1 MYLSRAKRSLP
12 FLVSPPSGCRWAGLG
27 LVVAASLLGGCA
39 STASPG
45 SSHEVLVKAHTLP
58 SDQLL
63 AGPVLLGHRAVWAE
77 AGRRLLV
84 RSLDASGRTRTLFST
99 SATPGASAGT
109 VWPFSVRSIAAGD
122 GQVAFVERVITCAS
136 APPHLLRCTRGT
148 EGPAASSV
156 TLFAG
161 PPGAIRPVESIVHPH
176 CSERQL
182 PQAVAVAHGGLVV
195 NEMALPCRGRP
206 VLRRGLR
213 SFSGSLV
220 RVLVRGMSVET
231 YPFPGMKVVL
241 PAFDGRV
248 VATAH
253 DNTVQ
258 LAVPR

>member
-1 MYLSRAKRSLP
+1 ML
-12 FLVSPPSGCRWAGLG
+12 
-27 LVVAASLLGGCA
+27 AAWGLGGCA
-39 STASPG
+39 SVAAPGSPASPELDVHG
-45 SSHEVLVKAHTLP
+45 VVKAHTLP

-77 AGRRLLV
+77 AGRRLVV
-84 RSLDASGRTRTLFST
+84 RSLDAGGRTRMLFST
-99 SATPGASAGT
+99 SAAPGAPKGT
-109 VWPFSVRSIAAGD
+109 VWPFFVRSIAAGD
-122 GQVAFVERVITCAS
+122 GQVAFVERVVPCAS
-136 APPHLLRCTRGT
+136 APPHLLRCTPGT

-182 PQAVAVAHGGLVV
+182 PQALAVAHGGLVV

-213 SFSGSLV
+213 SFSGRLV
-220 RVLVRGMSVET
+220 RVLARGMSVET
-231 YPFPGMKVVL
+231 SPVPGMKVVL
-241 PAFDGRV
+241 PAFDGSV

-253 DNTVQ
+253 DNTVE
-258 LAVPR
+258 LAVGGDDRRTNRD